1 MVRVF
6 IDLSSN
12 IALIVAKDNYIAY
25 YEDLDY
31 TVNVLDVLYSK
42 LQNVPVDEAIVVMHG
57 VVSEKNEICDLE
69 FNGLQVRESIRDFD
83 AFKHLFG
90 ALTVPKVFFYEF
102 AGYYAMQATGRMLFV
117 DQDDS
122 QYQLLVFN
130 EGFVQSQTVTYSN
143 LQQCVRTLRNKYS
156 IEEVVD
162 VKNLVVPKLVHYFAN
177 YQEVPEDLQPRLSLF
192 AFTLT
197 NASEPYIIRKVNA
210 IFNQAEQTQ
219 PVQQQPQQSAE
230 KPAGQSAEQSVQ
242 QLEKSAEQPAKK
254 KGFFSFGKKK
264 KKGVPTL
271 LALFISALCLGSTG
285 VAYGGTAMYNKV
297 LATDIEN
304 MNTLNSQYLSE
315 SSELAAYQ
323 RVKNQVEGTVSS
335 ESTPIEIL
343 CNLDY
348 EGGSDFVIESSE
360 DSVDVRGTF
369 HSKNAAKVFV
379 SKAKKLYS
387 VSDSKVSKAKKSKYF
402 AAISISIV

>member
-210 IFNQAEQTQ
+210 IFNPTEQTQ
-219 PVQQQPQQSAE
+219 QSAEQPQQPEQQPQQPAE
-230 KPAGQSAEQSVQ
+230 QSAEQ
-242 QLEKSAEQPAKK
+242 LEKPVKK

-402 AAISISIV
+402 ATISISIV

>member
-210 IFNQAEQTQ
+210 IFNPAEQT
-219 PVQQQPQQSAE
+219 QQSAE
-230 KPAGQSAEQSVQ
+230 KPAGQPAEQSAEQ
-242 QLEKSAEQPAKK
+242 LEKPEKPAKK
-254 KGFFSFGKKK
+254 KGFFYFGKKK

-335 ESTPIEIL
+335 ESTPVEIL

-348 EGGSDFVIESSE
+348 EGGSDFVIESNE

-379 SKAKKLYS
+379 SKAKKLYN
-387 VSDSKVSKAKKSKYF
+387 VSDSKVSKEKKSKYF